1 MDVGKRHYNPRY
13 HSEAFRRTI
22 VASLFFTR
30 PVSLRPTATAI
41 CLRMDR
47 ICTLTQIVSLKFV
60 MGWGKPMLC
69 NVVISRSGPP
79 SPTVFLRLGKQL

>member
-47 ICTLTQIVSLKFV
+47 ICTRYDNPNTNCFTEVRD
-60 MGWGKPMLC
+60 G
-69 NVVISRSGPP
+69 
-79 SPTVFLRLGKQL
+79 LG